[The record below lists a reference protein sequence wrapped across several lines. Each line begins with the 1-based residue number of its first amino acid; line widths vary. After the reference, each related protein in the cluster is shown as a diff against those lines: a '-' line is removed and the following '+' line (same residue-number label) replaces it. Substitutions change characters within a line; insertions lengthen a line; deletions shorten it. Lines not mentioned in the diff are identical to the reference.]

1 MVVGG
6 GEMMGRELPSKEPV
20 LVQYTKVKQV
30 ERLRTKGTK
39 QSLLCLHTF
48 SRRLIL

>member
-6 GEMMGRELPSKEPV
+6 GEMTGRLLSSKEPV
-20 LVQYTKVKQV
+20 LVQYTKVKHG

-39 QSLLCLHTF
+39 QSMLACIPSHGG
-48 SRRLIL
+48 